1 MNKPSV
7 DIIAKALSQ
16 ILSDKYQLKITVA
29 AQPKTS
35 DSDRNGEAVA

>member
-16 ILSDKYQLKITVA
+16 ILSDKYQLKVTVA
-29 AQPKTS
+29 AKPKA
-35 DSDRNGEAVA
+35 NAENKGEAVA